1 MAEAREPLA
10 LGSQTKKKVRKH
22 EKLAESDYII
32 PGYDAKGRSDLVQCR
47 ITPGYAR
54 MASEILTNKKFPF
67 QTPGDLYRWCIAWG
81 LDHLIHVEPPKFNI
95 MSYLTT
101 AAAQARDQ
109 IFMREQATH
118 VDTLHEL
125 VQFHLGQDTV
135 MNKLYAK
142 ALVESAIEE
151 ARKIGDVVW
160 RKSTLKKLREKF
172 RLVIEMKVE
181 MPKFA
186 SHNPENMEAEEE
198 NEGEDEGEN

>member
-1 MAEAREPLA
+1 MA
-10 LGSQTKKKVRKH
+10 LGSSGPKKKARKY

-32 PGYDAKGRSDLVQCR
+32 PGYDAKGRSDLVQFR

-54 MASEILTNKKFPF
+54 MGSEILTQKKFPF
-67 QTPGDLYRWCIAWG
+67 QTAGDLYRWCLSWG
-81 LDHLIHVEPPKFNI
+81 LDHLVHVAPPPFNI

-101 AAAQARDQ
+101 AANQFRDQ
-109 IFMREQATH
+109 LYMREQATH
-118 VDTLHEL
+118 VDTLDEL
-125 VQFHLGQDTV
+125 VKFHIAQDTD

-160 RKSTLKKLREKF
+160 RKNTLKKLRGRFKD
-172 RLVIEMKVE
+172 VIGMKVE

-186 SHNPENMEAEEE
+186 SHNPEDMEED
-198 NEGEDEGEN
+198 NESESGDESES